1 MSAAAPWSAGVLAG
15 LRCTF
20 GPSGSLLPTA
30 PPYWSAGVLAGLR
43 RTVGP
48 SASLLPTAPP
58 RVPQR
63 HRPPLFLIAF
73 SLSAE
78 R

>member
-1 MSAAAPWSAGVLAG
+1 MDRRPHGAPAPWSAGVPAG
-15 LRCTF
+15 H
-20 GPSGSLLPTA
+20 
-30 PPYWSAGVLAGLR
+30 R
-43 RTVGP
+43 RTARP